1 MTALISLLSV
11 VIICQFVVIV
21 ILIGGRD
28 EGKGDVSNLSQKY
41 HLNEA
46 AVALSLHG
54 SMSDRTFM
62 KTNHSSISKSS
73 PEVFEGVAVTTFLGA
88 PKV

>member
-1 MTALISLLSV
+1 MTALVSLLSF

-21 ILIGGRD
+21 ILMGGRD
-28 EGKGDVSNLSQKY
+28 EGKGEISSRSQKY

-46 AVALSLHG
+46 AVTLSLQN
-54 SMSDRTFM
+54 SMADRSFM
-62 KTNHSSISKSS
+62 ETNHTSVSKSS
-73 PEVFEGVAVTTFLGA
+73 PEIFEGVAVTTFLGA

>member
-1 MTALISLLSV
+1 MTALVSLLSI

-46 AVALSLHG
+46 VVALSLQG
-54 SMSDRTFM
+54 SMSD
-62 KTNHSSISKSS
+62 KSYVEPSSTSVSKLSA
-73 PEVFEGVAVTTFLGA
+73 EVFEGVAVTTFLGA